1 MNLSDHRKESKRR
14 ESLRQKEF
22 FAVLHKMACVT
33 LKRPIDVLGS
43 PHVEQQPLTKRK
55 RCGPLLFPTTPP
67 STGKKR
73 LKRLLDLDDMPV
85 SPSSEKSIS
94 KPPSQFLT
102 VTPPMETG

>member
-1 MNLSDHRKESKRR
+1 
-14 ESLRQKEF
+14 
-22 FAVLHKMACVT
+22 MACVT

-55 RCGPLLFPTTPP
+55 RCGPPLFPSTPP

-85 SPSSEKSIS
+85 SP
-94 KPPSQFLT
+94 PPDSTRRPASHFLT
-102 VTPPMETG
+102 VTPPLHTG